1 MDFKKFKDV
10 IAVEFNKM
18 AKGKLFVLNLPKEI
32 LWETYL
38 NSFKEEDKQEHNCNA
53 CKAFITHYGKVVT
66 INPETLEIETFWDNV
81 HVEGYEVVAANM
93 VKLIKG
99 GSISN
104 IFIRS
109 DKEFFGCDH
118 NLQRLENGEV
128 ITWQHLYVV
137 APQKCLLNN
146 YSGDTIGAVQG
157 KIESS
162 VSVLF
167 RSLTEFTDA
176 AVDTVIELTES
187 GNLYRGSE
195 FLKSI
200 QEFKYL
206 KNEDSKNKSK
216 RMNFCW
222 LHYESSVSKIRNTAI
237 GTLLINLSEDMDL
250 EKAVAKYEAIMAP
263 MNYKRPNA
271 LVTPKQIEAAKKT
284 VQELGLES
292 SLPRR
297 HATIDDISVKN
308 VLFVNSDARTLM
320 KDSVFSAIPTAGIS
334 NPKAFKNSSK
344 VNIDDFIHN
353 ILPNS
358 QEVEVLFTND
368 LIPNLVTITAP
379 VNKDAEPLFKW
390 NNNFAW
396 CYNGSVADSFK
407 EKVKSAGGCI
417 EGYLRCSL
425 HWFNYDDLDIHV
437 TQPNHDDIC
446 FNHKNGYTGGVLDID
461 MNAGYGHSRD
471 SVENIIWKDSNRLAP
486 GIYTLSVNNYFK
498 RETIDVGFEC
508 EIEYNSEIFKFTYN
522 KIVPNQ
528 STINVATME
537 VFKDKSI
544 SITPI
549 IESNSSFRTT
559 KVWNIDTLKFQRVSC
574 IMESPNQW
582 DLKCGNRHLFFM
594 LQNCKNPYA
603 VRGFFNEYLRSDL
616 EKNHKRVFEALGSA
630 VKSEYCEEQLS
641 GIGFS
646 DTTKGELIVKVDNKT
661 YKIKF

>member
-206 KNEDSKNKSK
+206 KNEDSKNK
-216 RMNFCW
+216 
-222 LHYESSVSKIRNTAI
+222 
-237 GTLLINLSEDMDL
+237 
-250 EKAVAKYEAIMAP
+250 
-263 MNYKRPNA
+263 
-271 LVTPKQIEAAKKT
+271 
-284 VQELGLES
+284 
-292 SLPRR
+292 
-297 HATIDDISVKN
+297 
-308 VLFVNSDARTLM
+308 
-320 KDSVFSAIPTAGIS
+320 
-334 NPKAFKNSSK
+334 
-344 VNIDDFIHN
+344 
-353 ILPNS
+353 
-358 QEVEVLFTND
+358 
-368 LIPNLVTITAP
+368 
-379 VNKDAEPLFKW
+379 
-390 NNNFAW
+390 
-396 CYNGSVADSFK
+396 
-407 EKVKSAGGCI
+407 
-417 EGYLRCSL
+417 
-425 HWFNYDDLDIHV
+425 
-437 TQPNHDDIC
+437 
-446 FNHKNGYTGGVLDID
+446 
-461 MNAGYGHSRD
+461 
-471 SVENIIWKDSNRLAP
+471 
-486 GIYTLSVNNYFK
+486 
-498 RETIDVGFEC
+498 
-508 EIEYNSEIFKFTYN
+508 
-522 KIVPNQ
+522 
-528 STINVATME
+528 
-537 VFKDKSI
+537 
-544 SITPI
+544 
-549 IESNSSFRTT
+549 
-559 KVWNIDTLKFQRVSC
+559 
-574 IMESPNQW
+574 
-582 DLKCGNRHLFFM
+582 
-594 LQNCKNPYA
+594 
-603 VRGFFNEYLRSDL
+603 
-616 EKNHKRVFEALGSA
+616 
-630 VKSEYCEEQLS
+630 
-641 GIGFS
+641 
-646 DTTKGELIVKVDNKT
+646 
-661 YKIKF
+661 